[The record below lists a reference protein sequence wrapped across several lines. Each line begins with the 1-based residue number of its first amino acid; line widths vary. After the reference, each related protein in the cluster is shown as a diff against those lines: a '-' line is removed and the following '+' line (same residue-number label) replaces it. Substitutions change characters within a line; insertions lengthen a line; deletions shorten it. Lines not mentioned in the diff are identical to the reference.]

1 MVEAP
6 RSRHAR
12 ECAMR
17 LLDALKQLERIG
29 RRAARGLSR
38 HAADAVCNGGGDLK
52 VGVEVGQARALS
64 VICGV
69 KAF

>member
-1 MVEAP
+1 
-6 RSRHAR
+6 
-12 ECAMR
+12 MR

-38 HAADAVCNGGGDLK
+38 HATDAVGDGGGDLK
-52 VGVEVGQARALS
+52 VGVEVGQARVLS
-64 VICGV
+64 VVCGM